1 MYTAKYSSSAC
12 WNDLGEDVRLRCH
25 TSPPRPSRRK
35 PARLAAQCL
44 RLKLLAAA
52 LPPAPGAREGRR
64 QPQIPPCLQ
73 PPQATTCLKTS
84 PRGQRQTPTSNQAAR
99 RRLIEL
105 EPLLTRRR
113 GGHFGRLHVRCHHR
127 CSGRGRSNFDAR
139 SLKCSGDGSW
149 CDGRAARV
157 GCDGVVHNHLHS
169 KQVRLSRRWTTTN
182 AAAAARNMA

>member
-1 MYTAKYSSSAC
+1 MPYI
-12 WNDLGEDVRLRCH
+12 
-25 TSPPRPSRRK
+25 
-35 PARLAAQCL
+35 
-44 RLKLLAAA
+44 AAA
-52 LPPAPGAREGRR
+52 TVATQASAVGSTVLAPEAAGGGVAPRAGGEGRR

-113 GGHFGRLHVRCHHR
+113 GGRFGSLHVRCHHR
-127 CSGRGRSNFDAR
+127 SSGRGRSNFDAR